1 MDRYDPYT
9 DKFINDATD
18 KNVGTKYDELEI
30 VRAISGLTEW
40 QKHVQTDSNINRDIT
55 VAIEALKA
63 QLGTN
68 LAEVGTDLIS
78 RKQAIDAVTDE
89 LDMIDHVPKW
99 VFDRLEKRLKQ
110 LPPAQHEQHLDEWCT
125 DCKEYDT
132 ENRCCPRWTKVIR
145 QTRRELQDEFVM
157 TAVDGTLWVTVDDVQ
172 KVGRV
177 IVDEE
182 KSKFCKT
189 FYSDGQVEQK
199 WIPVSDKLPDEKGE
213 YLVTYHPCYWDNVYD
228 EIKVGFDTFRGKTK
242 WAKKKHQRVIAWKPI
257 DEPYKPI
264 M

>member
-9 DKFINDATD
+9 DKFIKAQPHTYRGVTLNDVMMYFDSLEGNEDAWTEFQSCFECRGWGLYHIRSATD
-18 KNVGTKYDELEI
+18 KNVGTTDARQNFMDIVYSELESDPDNN
-30 VRAISGLTEW
+30 RA
-40 QKHVQTDSNINRDIT
+40 NRI
-55 VAIEALKA
+55 IKA
-63 QLGTN
+63 
-68 LAEVGTDLIS
+68 A
-78 RKQAIDAVTDE
+78 DE
-89 LDMIDHVPKW
+89 YMSAQPK
-99 VFDRLEKRLKQ
+99 
-110 LPPAQHEQHLDEWCT
+110 PHYDEWCT
-125 DCKEYDT
+125 DCKEYDH

-177 IVDEE
+177 IVDED

-189 FYSDGQVEQK
+189 FYGDGQVEQK